1 MDLLATAQGEP
12 HDFFESVKIKCTGV
26 GLVSSW
32 RRAPAQRLN
41 AGVNELVFL
50 GVDHHEK
57 LVRKVL
63 PHVGNLVQGR
73 VNLVCC
79 AAILQEDADSSRNA
93 LQLEA
98 GAEEGRS
105 GAVDESLNQVLV
117 AFDDREVK
125 HDLGALIADD
135 HG

>member
-1 MDLLATAQGEP
+1 MRE
-12 HDFFESVKIKCTGV
+12 
-26 GLVSSW
+26 
-32 RRAPAQRLN
+32 
-41 AGVNELVFL
+41 
-50 GVDHHEK
+50 
-57 LVRKVL
+57 VL

-73 VNLVCC
+73 VNLVFC
-79 AAILQEDADSSRNA
+79 ATILQEDADGGGNA

-98 GAEEGRS
+98 GAEKGRS